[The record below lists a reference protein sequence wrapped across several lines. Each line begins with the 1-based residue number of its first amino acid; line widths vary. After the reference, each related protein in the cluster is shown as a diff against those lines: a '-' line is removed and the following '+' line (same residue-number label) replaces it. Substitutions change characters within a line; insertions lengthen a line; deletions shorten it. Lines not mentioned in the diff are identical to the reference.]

1 MPEVCCLKE
10 KPLKHEGRL
19 KLFPKISGSPQTGT
33 IWALLL
39 KPLQS
44 VLKIMRMHAAFT
56 SKPLTV
62 MGPADFMPRELHE
75 LSVILRM
82 PEL

>member
-1 MPEVCCLKE
+1 MLEVCCLKE

-19 KLFPKISGSPQTGT
+19 KLFPKISGRPQTGT
-33 IWALLL
+33 IWAWLS

-44 VLKIMRMHAAFT
+44 VLKITRMHAVFT
-56 SKPLTV
+56 SKLWTETEA
-62 MGPADFMPRELHE
+62 ADFMPREWHE